1 MTCVSDVPF
10 TISAIRGANS
20 NILKM
25 KKNYLVTLLVISK
38 GDDTINVRRI
48 EMGRGKQVLEE
59 ILSTEKVQV
68 LQDCT

>member
-1 MTCVSDVPF
+1 MTCISDVPF

-38 GDDTINVRRI
+38 GVDTINVRRI